1 MHFTS
6 ALTSLLLASS
16 AAALPTTNGT
26 SLETRGALNLT
37 QPALFARSGNYTNF
51 PIVPRWNTNSTVFPR
66 LALNK
71 NSTEGIFDKRDVV
84 EGVAL
89 PTGVV
94 GKRNA
99 SPTGYVKRSFGT
111 GTPFQA

>member
-6 ALTSLLLASS
+6 ALASLLLASS

-37 QPALFARSGNYTNF
+37 QPAIFARNGNYTNF
-51 PIVPRWNTNSTVFPR
+51 PILPRNGNYTNFPR
-66 LALNK
+66 LALEK
-71 NSTEGIFDKRDVV
+71 NGTEGIFDKRDL

-94 GKRNA
+94 GKRSP
-99 SPTGYVKRSFGT
+99 SPTGYVKRSYGT